1 MNKCVKIVFLIKGT
15 AQVAFNFIQK
25 EARKFNLEG
34 MVQIEGDDAEGNLIA
49 CGDKEAVDEFVDILH
64 KGTKGCSIE
73 DIQIE
78 PFLKDKDYRG
88 VFRVIE

>member
-1 MNKCVKIVFLIKGT
+1 MNKCVKIAFMIKGT
-15 AQVAFNFIQK
+15 AQAAYAFIQK

-34 MVQIEGDDAEGNLIA
+34 MVQIDGDNGQGTIVA
-49 CGDKEAVDEFVDILH
+49 CGDKQAVDDFMDLLH
-64 KGTKGCSIE
+64 KGTKGCELE

-88 VFRVIE
+88 VFRIIE